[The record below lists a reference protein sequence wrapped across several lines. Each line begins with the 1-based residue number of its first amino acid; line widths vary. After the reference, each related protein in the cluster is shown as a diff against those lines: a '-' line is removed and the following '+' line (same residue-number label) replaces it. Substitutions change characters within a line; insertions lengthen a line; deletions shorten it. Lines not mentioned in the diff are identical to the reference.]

1 MSCAAVRFVLNDGLA
16 SAEDGIALR
25 TDKVDV
31 IGSGTVNLRDEAL
44 DLGIR
49 PRARGGVG
57 LSITTPLAGLV
68 RVSGTLAK
76 PSMGIDAVGTLKTAA
91 SIGAGVATG
100 GLSTLGELLV
110 DKVVADSD
118 PCRTALGKKK

>member
-1 MSCAAVRFVLNDGLA
+1 MA
-16 SAEDGIALR
+16 
-25 TDKVDV
+25 
-31 IGSGTVNLRDEAL
+31 
-44 DLGIR
+44 
-49 PRARGGVG
+49 

-68 RVSGTLAK
+68 RVSGTQAK

-110 DKVVADSD
+110 DKVVAGSD